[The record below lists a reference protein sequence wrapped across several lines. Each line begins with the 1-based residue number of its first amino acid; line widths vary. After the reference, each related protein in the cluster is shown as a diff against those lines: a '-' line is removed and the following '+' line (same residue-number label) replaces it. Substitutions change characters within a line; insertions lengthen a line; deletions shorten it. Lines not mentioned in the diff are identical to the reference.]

1 MNVSV
6 KVVFDRKK
14 VATTSKVGLVQIE
27 IYHNRQRKW
36 ISTGVK
42 VYKDQWRNHI
52 GVCNRKD
59 AVELNERISS
69 IAKELQSYINKCI
82 QSKKP
87 ISLDDI
93 ADSVTIT
100 KLNDDTSFLDFVQK
114 RIDESVMSSTTKVR
128 HQALIGILVDFG
140 KIMSFNDVTY
150 ENIVLFDEWV
160 KKRVNKQSTIYD
172 YHKRLKVYV
181 RQAFGFNKIPNYPYF
196 NFKVSKGETID
207 SIRYL
212 TQEEISKI
220 KNCELPERLV
230 PVRDLFLF
238 QCMTSLSYVD
248 LAKFDFKKDVIEE
261 NGKFKFE
268 DNRQKTNERYFIVLL
283 PLAMEILRKY
293 GFELPKVSNQTYN
306 RQLKLIAAYAQIN
319 KPIATHYAR
328 HTAAIL
334 ALNNGI
340 PIETVSK
347 MLGHSNIRTT
357 QVYAQM
363 LNKEVEDAYNKVQ
376 SVWDKI

>member
-59 AVELNERISS
+59 AVELNDRIAS

-100 KLNDDTSFLDFVQK
+100 KLDDDTSFLDFVQK
-114 RIDESVMSSTTKVR
+114 RIDESVMSNTTKVR

-261 NGKFKFE
+261 NGKFKFG

>member
-1 MNVSV
+1 MMPSL

-14 VATTSKVGLVQIE
+14 VSTNTKVGLVQIE
-27 IYHNRQRKW
+27 VYHNRQRKW
-36 ISTGVK
+36 ISTGIK
-42 VYKDQWRNHI
+42 VYKDQWKSHT

-69 IAKELQSYINKCI
+69 MMKDIQSYINKCV
-82 QSKKP
+82 QSKKE

-93 ADSVTIT
+93 VGSVSIT
-100 KLNDDTSFLDFVQK
+100 KMDSDMSFIDFIQK
-114 RIDESVMSSTTKVR
+114 RINDGVMADTTRVR
-128 HQALIGILVDFG
+128 HQALIGILIEFG
-140 KIMSFNDVTY
+140 KILSFNDITY

-181 RQAFGFNKIPNYPYF
+181 RQAFGFNKIKTYPYF
-196 NFKVSKGETID
+196 NFKVSKGESID

-212 TQEEISKI
+212 TKDEVSKI
-220 KNCELPERLV
+220 KDCALPDRLV
-230 PVRDLFLF
+230 PVRDLFIF
-238 QCMTSLSYVD
+238 QCMTSLSFVD
-248 LAKFDFKKDVIEE
+248 LDRFDFRKDVIEE
-261 NGKFKFE
+261 DGRFKFE
-268 DNRQKTNERYFIVLL
+268 DKRQKTNERYFIVLL

-293 GFELPKVSNQTYN
+293 DFELPKVSNQTYN
-306 RQLKLIAAYAQIN
+306 RQLKLVAAYAQIN

-357 QVYAQM
+357 QIYAQM
-363 LNKEVEDAYNKVQ
+363 LNNKVEEAYRKMEN
-376 SVWDKI
+376 VWDSM

>member
-14 VATTSKVGLVQIE
+14 VATTSKTGLVQIE
-27 IYHNRQRKW
+27 VYYNRQRKW

-42 VYKDQWRNHI
+42 VLKDQWRNHV
-52 GVCNRKD
+52 GVCNRRD
-59 AVELNERISS
+59 AVELNERIAS
-69 IAKELQSYINKCI
+69 IAKEIQSYINKRI
-82 QSKKP
+82 EQRKQ

-93 ADSVTIT
+93 ADSITVTRME
-100 KLNDDTSFLDFVQK
+100 DDTSFIDFVQK
-114 RIDESVMSSTTKVR
+114 RIDESVMSDTTRVR

-140 KIMSFNDVTY
+140 RIMSFNDVTY

-160 KKRVNKQSTIYD
+160 KKRVNKQSTVYD

-196 NFKVSKGETID
+196 NFKVSKGESID

-212 TQEEISKI
+212 TLDEVSRI

-238 QCMTSLSYVD
+238 QCLTSLSYVD
-248 LAKFDFKKDVIEE
+248 LAKFDFKNDVIEE

-283 PLAMEILRKY
+283 PLAMEILKKY
-293 GFELPKVSNQTYN
+293 GYELPKVNNQTYN

-334 ALNNGI
+334 ALNNGV

-363 LNKEVEDAYNKVQ
+363 LNKEVEEAYDKVQ

>member
-42 VYKDQWRNHI
+42 VYKDQWKNHI

-100 KLNDDTSFLDFVQK
+100 KLDDDTSFLDFVQK
-114 RIDESVMSSTTKVR
+114 RIDESVMSNTTKVR

-212 TQEEISKI
+212 TQDEISKI
-220 KNCELPERLV
+220 KNCDLPERLI

-376 SVWDKI
+376 SVWDNI

>member
-87 ISLDDI
+87 ISLNDI
-93 ADSVTIT
+93 ADSVSIT
-100 KLNDDTSFLDFVQK
+100 KLDDDTSFLDFVQK

-128 HQALIGILVDFG
+128 HRALIGILVDFG

-261 NGKFKFE
+261 NGKFKFG